1 MYSCLSLFFVHSK
14 LRAQLGLKPLLLDD
28 HANTTAAMTTTS
40 AEKKTSGNSSDSQVS
55 FLTFVS
61 KAYLKHRAAIVLNY
75 FNNWSNP
82 T

>member
-61 KAYLKHRAAIVLNY
+61 TAYLKHRAAIVLNY
-75 FNNWSNP
+75 FNN
-82 T
+82 